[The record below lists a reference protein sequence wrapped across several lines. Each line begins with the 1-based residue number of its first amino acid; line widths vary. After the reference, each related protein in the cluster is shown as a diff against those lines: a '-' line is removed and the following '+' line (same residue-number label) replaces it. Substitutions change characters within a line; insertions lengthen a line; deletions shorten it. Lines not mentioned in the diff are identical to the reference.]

1 MLWKR
6 TFLELKK
13 ALNILKKNLKKNEK
27 VGQNIPKYRKVIETL
42 I

>member
-1 MLWKR
+1 MEKDISWIKKS
-6 TFLELKK
+6 LKYLK
-13 ALNILKKNLKKNEK
+13 KKNLKKNEK